1 MPSKTQADVNLWF
14 LYICLQKSD
23 YKTIDFS
30 AVGEAANLNPPAA
43 RMRFSRLRKAIESCA
58 INATSAETTSA
69 PASIEEKSKQQY
81 KPRQSKPKE
90 VTLKK
95 EEPLSPPG
103 NSMKEAEVPNIEM
116 VKSDMVKLFDQ
127 NEYEANCGEIDDEDV
142 PLAIKRKAS
151 QCNASRKRQKPT
163 NVSSITEIKNEPA
176 SSDGNIGLFYHT
188 ATDTHFPNEI
198 SEIDGSSNMV
208 KSEGTMELVYDFH
221 TDFNEET
228 SDSRQR
234 GIPFRTLAPPPLNTT
249 LQARIPDYV
258 STSNN
263 NKLASDGSQE
273 TRDSQNEQT
282 KHDISFDSYLCPLP
296 FRSTQMTHPCN
307 TAAPF
312 ARPFTSTLGD
322 IFSPDIGGANAP
334 TWSRY
339 QIPTITITDTD
350 PYGLRNPLFPNSTNA
365 LDAVQANI
373 NGALFS
379 PGSNAFAPS
388 YGSANRNDNPR
399 T

>member
-23 YKTIDFS
+23 YKTIDFN

-69 PASIEEKSKQQY
+69 SASIEEKSKQQY
-81 KPRQSKPKE
+81 KARQSKPQE
-90 VTLKK
+90 VTVKK

-103 NSMKEAEVPNIEM
+103 NSIKEAVIPNVEM
-116 VKSDMVKLFDQ
+116 GVKCDMVKLFDQ
-127 NEYEANCGEIDDEDV
+127 NEYEANYGDLDDEDV

-163 NVSSITEIKNEPA
+163 NVSSMTEIKNEPA
-176 SSDGNIGLFYHT
+176 SSDGNIALFYHT
-188 ATDTHFPNEI
+188 ATDTHFPDG
-198 SEIDGSSNMV
+198 IDGSSNMA
-208 KSEGTMELVYDFH
+208 KSEGTVELVHNFH
-221 TDFNEET
+221 TDSSEET

-263 NKLASDGSQE
+263 NKLAISDGSQE
-273 TRDSQNEQT
+273 TRDSQHEQT
-282 KHDISFDSYLCPLP
+282 KHDVSFDSYLCPLP
-296 FRSTQMTHPCN
+296 YRSTQMTHPCN
-307 TAAPF
+307 TVPL

-322 IFSPDIGGANAP
+322 ILSPGIGGTNAP

-365 LDAVQANI
+365 LDAVQASI

-379 PGSNAFAPS
+379 PGSNAFAPR